1 MKIIVNESQY
11 KKLLFEETSKNG
23 LDKLKELKT
32 FFNDLMKNVKKQI
45 GLDLGFLATWG
56 VTIAGFVRPIA
67 EFMEGN
73 YPNLTQ
79 TEIALLSTG
88 IILTYYQSNKEPLLN
103 VLNKIKEK
111 GLIQEFDHML
121 EKAELLKNTFIN
133 FIDSLAIPMSRIANM
148 LAYTFLIPLVPEL
161 YEMAQGYGQMELKEF
176 AMRIIMFLG
185 VTFTGNLI
193 KKVIKAIVDRFKS

>member
-23 LDKLKELKT
+23 LSKLKELKT

-56 VTIAGFVRPIA
+56 VTIGGFMRPIV

-73 YPNLTQ
+73 YPDLTQ

-88 IILTYYQSNKEPLLN
+88 IILTYYQSNKELLRGI
-103 VLNKIKEK
+103 LIKIKEN
-111 GLIQEFDHML
+111 GLIQEFNHML
-121 EKAELLKNTFIN
+121 EKSEHLKNAFIN
-133 FIDSLAIPMSRIANM
+133 FISSLGVPVARIANM
-148 LAYTFLIPLVPEL
+148 MAYTFLIPLIPEL
-161 YEMAQGYGQMELKEF
+161 YEIAQGYGNMELKEF
-176 AMRIIMFLG
+176 TMRIIMYLG
-185 VTFTGNLI
+185 ITFMGNLI
-193 KKVIKAIVDRFKS
+193 RSLIGAIVTRFKS

>member
-23 LDKLKELKT
+23 LSKLKELKT

-56 VTIAGFVRPIA
+56 GFMRPIA

-73 YPNLTQ
+73 YPDLTQ

-88 IILTYYQSNKEPLLN
+88 IILTYYQSNKELLRGI
-103 VLNKIKEK
+103 LIKIKEN
-111 GLIQEFDHML
+111 GLIQEFNHML
-121 EKAELLKNTFIN
+121 EKSEHLKNAFIN
-133 FIDSLAIPMSRIANM
+133 FISSLGVPVARIANM
-148 LAYTFLIPLVPEL
+148 MAYTFLIPLIPEL
-161 YEMAQGYGQMELKEF
+161 YEIAQGYGQMELKEF
-176 AMRIIMFLG
+176 TMRIIMYLG
-185 VTFTGNLI
+185 ITFMGNLI
-193 KKVIKAIVDRFKS
+193 RSLIGAIVTRFKS